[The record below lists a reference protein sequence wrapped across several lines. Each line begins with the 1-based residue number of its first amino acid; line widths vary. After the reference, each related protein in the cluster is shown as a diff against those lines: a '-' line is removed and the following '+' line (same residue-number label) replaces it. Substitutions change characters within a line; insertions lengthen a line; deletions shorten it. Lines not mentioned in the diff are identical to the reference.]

1 MPYSSAADVW
11 NSERLI
17 EGYSAMAND
26 AQRER
31 EAEEWSEALI
41 GDAFAGA

>member
-1 MPYSSAADVW
+1 MTYPDPARIW
-11 NSERLI
+11 TPEELI

-31 EAEEWSEALI
+31 EAQEWSEGLI
-41 GDAFAGA
+41 DDASAGA